1 MGFNLGEH
9 ISLLDT
15 VPFTLRNEASSR
27 RVRDKEDAEKALSEA
42 GDGWRAEEKRWRPEI
57 RAPEAQYHT
66 IQTPYPNRSKGKQID
81 EQRKNDES
89 HSARW
94 HRTLDFRCCGK
105 AVVGSDGPAG
115 GSLYDVEAPGT
126 AGRHTRG
133 EDSKQE
139 EERDQNPMR
148 SPGCRDGIH
157 LDLAE
162 RYNIRRLKTLD
173 RVRLF

>member
-1 MGFNLGEH
+1 M
-9 ISLLDT
+9 
-15 VPFTLRNEASSR
+15 
-27 RVRDKEDAEKALSEA
+27 
-42 GDGWRAEEKRWRPEI
+42 
-57 RAPEAQYHT
+57 
-66 IQTPYPNRSKGKQID
+66 
-81 EQRKNDES
+81 
-89 HSARW
+89 
-94 HRTLDFRCCGK
+94 
-105 AVVGSDGPAG
+105 GSDGPAG
-115 GSLYDVEAPGT
+115 GSLYDVVTLRPT
-126 AGRHTRG
+126 GRNTGG